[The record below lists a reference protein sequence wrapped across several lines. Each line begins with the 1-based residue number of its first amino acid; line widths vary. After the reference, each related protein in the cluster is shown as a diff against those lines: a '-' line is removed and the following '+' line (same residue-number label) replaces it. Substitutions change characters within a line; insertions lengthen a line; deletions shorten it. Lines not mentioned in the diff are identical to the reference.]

1 MWFSTSFEAPIWSRS
16 RDQCL
21 EVLHEAHA
29 FGKRAY
35 MNRSDAH
42 VLILG
47 AGQAGGT
54 VAALLRQY
62 GFEGMVTLV
71 GEELIAPYHRP
82 PLSKARLRNGS
93 GTASLALRPGEY
105 YIQNGIDIRLG
116 VRAEKLSRQNK
127 AVHLSMGEVLTYD
140 FLVIATGA
148 RPIKL
153 SVPGSDLAGVLALR
167 TADDAERL
175 SSAIRSSQRLVI
187 IGGGYIGLEVAASAR
202 ALGAEV
208 VVIERETR
216 LLARVASLDISS
228 FFLDYHRERG
238 VSFELG
244 ASVSGFDGQD
254 GRVSGVKLEDGR
266 TIACTAALIGVGTTP
281 NDEIAREAGLDT
293 ACGVIVDPEARTA
306 DPAIFAIGDV
316 ALRPMPIYHRMFRM
330 ESVPNTLEQ
339 AKQVASAIVGRAPP
353 PDEVPWQWSDQ
364 YDLKL
369 QIAGYA
375 FDVDRVLLR
384 GDPATAKFAV
394 FHLRGNQV
402 QCVEALNSPQ
412 DFIIGKQLIA
422 SRKSVDLN
430 RLGDPSIDLKEIA
443 EITA

>member
-1 MWFSTSFEAPIWSRS
+1 MSRS
-16 RDQCL
+16 
-21 EVLHEAHA
+21 
-29 FGKRAY
+29 G
-35 MNRSDAH
+35 AH

-47 AGQAGGT
+47 AGHAGAT
-54 VAALLRQY
+54 AAALLRQY
-62 GFEGMVTLV
+62 GFEGVVTLV

-82 PLSKARLRNGS
+82 PLSKAWLRNGP
-93 GTASLALRPGEY
+93 GATSLTLKPVEFYAGH
-105 YIQNGIDIRLG
+105 GIDIRLG
-116 VRAEKLSRQNK
+116 VRAEKLTRQNK
-127 AVHLSMGEVLTYD
+127 AVRLSTGEVLTYD

-153 SVPGSDLAGVLALR
+153 PVPGSDLAGVLELR
-167 TADDAERL
+167 TADDGERL
-175 SSAIRSSQRLVI
+175 RAAIRSGQRLAV

-216 LLARVASLDISS
+216 LLARVAGLDLSA

-244 ASVSGFDGQD
+244 AAVSGFEGQD
-254 GRVSGVKLEDGR
+254 GRVSGVKLDDGR
-266 TIACTAALIGVGTTP
+266 TIACTAALIGIGAAP
-281 NDEIAREAGLDT
+281 NDEIARDAGLDT
-293 ACGVIVDPEARTA
+293 ARGVVVDLEARTA

-316 ALRPMPIYHRMFRM
+316 ALRPMPIYDRMFRM
-330 ESVPNTLEQ
+330 ESVPNALEQ
-339 AKQVASAIVGRAPP
+339 AKQAASAIVGRAPP
-353 PDEVPWQWSDQ
+353 PGETPWQWSDQ

-384 GDPATAKFAV
+384 GEPANARFAV
-394 FHLRGNQV
+394 FHLRGEQV

-412 DFIIGKQLIA
+412 DFIFGKQLIA
-422 SRKSVDLN
+422 SRKSVDLGK
-430 RLGDPSIDLKEIA
+430 LGDPAIALKEIA
-443 EITA
+443 A